1 MQTIRYLLVVSIT
14 LWLSA
19 CGNNAEKMST
29 SGALPENTNPAAAPS
44 GREPPAEA
52 PVEPQ
57 ATPLPAPAPKI
68 ALPKPQMES
77 TAIPREKSA
86 ARMPADSAMAP
97 EISWRSPQSHAL
109 NPDATSFPAS
119 HSPDDEISSYLVKV
133 EANRD
138 IKMSVD
144 PDKPTSGQ
152 LKVWIGQPQYEPKTQ
167 AGMSAASSVL
177 QTSAPATSAK
187 ITPSFPDDP
196 TAFKVKP
203 ETSTCQGIDP
213 TGTEVPFTITPTR
226 AGQFRVGASVELYKN
241 KGCEGD
247 ALTKTADPITVVVTT
262 YIPPEGLLEIAWSAF
277 KNFFKEIL
285 GTLFVVLVVVFRKRL
300 YKLFGLK
307 EET

>member
-1 MQTIRYLLVVSIT
+1 MQTIRYLLVFVSIT

-19 CGNNAEKMST
+19 CSKSAERRST
-29 SGALPENTNPAAAPS
+29 SEALPENANHAAAPS
-44 GREPPAEA
+44 GMNAPAGPALAEPTESA
-52 PVEPQ
+52 
-57 ATPLPAPAPKI
+57 PAPAPKMEI
-68 ALPKPQMES
+68 TKTLMES
-77 TAIPREKSA
+77 AIPRAESA
-86 ARMPADSAMAP
+86 ARKPAAAAFAP
-97 EISWRSPQSHAL
+97 LPQSPAHAL
-109 NPDATSFPAS
+109 TAAASFPAS
-119 HSPDDEISSYLVKV
+119 HSPDDDINSYLVKV

-167 AGMSAASSVL
+167 AGMNAASSVL

-196 TAFKVKP
+196 TAFKVRP